1 MPRNLK
7 IEFLP
12 QQGSEPGQPNTE
24 ADFKPMRYHASPL
37 ENFMIEKNLSPF
49 TKQNKLRETDR
60 VGILVSVEYIVNQAS
75 LFFTIDR

>member
-49 TKQNKLRETDR
+49 TK
-60 VGILVSVEYIVNQAS
+60 
-75 LFFTIDR
+75 